1 MGLTHGLGRI
11 GSTSVSVLLREIFDI
26 ILIFADDD
34 RIMPSSDTWETLRDK
49 AAELP
54 AETVLH
60 TPLSRNRFLVT
71 EVRDSSIR
79 ITYREGDQSKS
90 LQRDKFET
98 LLSRIVDAPN
108 GFDYDRL
115 PPNAEPYATVLSLH
129 PRVQVDDRA
138 GTITETDAS
147 TNSPLVDV
155 GEERPEP
162 TPRLNRGETSNE
174 VSVDE
179 MLSKMGSPKDTIECP
194 ITGCEYTNRSAE
206 SVAAH
211 VSRSSTAKH
220 IWANTSYAGWRDF
233 VRKHE

>member
-1 MGLTHGLGRI
+1 
-11 GSTSVSVLLREIFDI
+11 
-26 ILIFADDD
+26 
-34 RIMPSSDTWETLRDK
+34 MPSSDNWATLRDE

-54 AETVLH
+54 ADTVLL
-60 TPLSRNRFLVT
+60 TPLSRKRFLVT
-71 EVRDSSIR
+71 EVRDSSIC
-79 ITYREGDQSKS
+79 ITYREGGSSKP

-98 LLSRIVDAPN
+98 LLSRVMDAPN
-108 GFDYDRL
+108 GFDFDRL

-129 PRVQVDDRA
+129 PQVRLDDQA

-147 TNSPLVDV
+147 PNSPLVDV
-155 GEERPEP
+155 EEERPES
-162 TPRLNRGETSNE
+162 TPRTNHGETSNG

-179 MLSKMGSPKDTIECP
+179 MLSNMGTPEDEIECP

-211 VSRSSTAKH
+211 VSRSSTDTH